1 MIQAVPGMKER
12 HLLFH
17 WMTVRRTSIEEAS
30 KTCRRMIEERS
41 KNIRSAFEEHSKNG
55 LSLLLNLKKNFYGKD
70 R

>member
-30 KTCRRMIEERS
+30 KTCRRMIEE
-41 KNIRSAFEEHSKNG
+41 KSKNG
-55 LSLLLNLKKNFYGKD
+55 LSLLLNLKNNFYGKD